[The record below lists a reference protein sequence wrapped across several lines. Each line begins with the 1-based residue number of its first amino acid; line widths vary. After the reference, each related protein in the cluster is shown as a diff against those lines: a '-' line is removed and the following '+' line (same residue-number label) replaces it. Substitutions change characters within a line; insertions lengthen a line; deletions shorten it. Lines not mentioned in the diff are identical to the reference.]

1 MSGGPLS
8 GRCQGHVSN
17 FYILDLEIV
26 ATAGR
31 RCTDV
36 MNVDGQLVDYTTT
49 VKRVVAEC
57 TSLLH
62 VGLLCNPLTPLLRFV
77 LDLSYKLY
85 LHCYAA
91 AGKNSTDTSRRAV
104 PLR

>member
-1 MSGGPLS
+1 MSGSREEFLQFGL
-8 GRCQGHVSN
+8 RN
-17 FYILDLEIV
+17 V
-26 ATAGR
+26 ATASR

-36 MNVDGQLVDYTTT
+36 MNADGQLVDYTTT

-62 VGLLCNPLTPLLRFV
+62 VGLLCIPLSPLLRFV

-85 LHCYAA
+85 LHCDAA

-104 PLR
+104 SLR

>member
-1 MSGGPLS
+1 MSGGTLS
-8 GRCQGHVSN
+8 GRCQGHLSN
-17 FYILDLEIV
+17 FCILDLAIV
-26 ATAGR
+26 ATASR
-31 RCTDV
+31 QCTCV

-62 VGLLCNPLTPLLRFV
+62 VGLLCNPLSPLLRFV

-91 AGKNSTDTSRRAV
+91 VGKNSTDTSRRAV